1 MFYRLQMQIVDKKTS
16 KPFTGADHKM
26 SVICGVGGYTCFS
39 RIRLSARGRVV
50 REYPYSSY
58 MAHIPMVVGIDAA
71 YINTVL
77 ASTAAFAV
85 DTTPVIDTSFVANA
99 GLDYRR
105 GLVQRSAVLETI
117 CRPFIP
123 PFMTEHFLPTFPN
136 WVIEVTLNSS
146 DFCIIYEPD
155 PAQPVGKKGDP
166 EPLKLEDAQ
175 LVLLK
180 ADLAVNLVDLTPAGR
195 DVVQRQLGGS
205 PGKLRIP
212 FVDYDVI
219 NMSIPATQA
228 EFTTVTNTTRYPRRI
243 YAVFVAESDMLGKRD
258 TTPLYYRNLNLRKF
272 ELTINGQT
280 HSVSTDFPNKTFIEG
295 YQGMVRAM
303 SVANRG
309 LILDRTNW
317 AQAQCIWVFD
327 LTAAHLAGC
336 LDIISAP
343 SEYASWN
350 IRLEFRDKLPFNV
363 NMIVILEKEA
373 LMELDNDYNVNIV

>member
-1 MFYRLQMQIVDKKTS
+1 MMD
-16 KPFTGADHKM
+16 
-26 SVICGVGGYTCFS
+26 
-39 RIRLSARGRVV
+39 
-50 REYPYSSY
+50 
-58 MAHIPMVVGIDAA
+58 
-71 YINTVL
+71 
-77 ASTAAFAV
+77 
-85 DTTPVIDTSFVANA
+85 
-99 GLDYRR
+99 
-105 GLVQRSAVLETI
+105 
-117 CRPFIP
+117 
-123 PFMTEHFLPTFPN
+123 HFLPTYCN
-136 WVIEVTLNSS
+136 WMIEVTLNSS

-155 PAQPVGKKGDP
+155 TEQQAAKEGKP
-166 EPLKLEDAQ
+166 EPLKLEDAE
-175 LVLLK
+175 LVLIK
-180 ADLAVNLVDLTPAGR
+180 ADLAVNLVDLTPSGR
-195 DVVQRQLGGS
+195 EVVQRQLNGS

-212 FVDYDVI
+212 YVDYDVI

-228 EFTTVTNTTRYPRRI
+228 EFTTVTNMTRYPRRI

-272 ELTINGQT
+272 ELTINGQP
-280 HSVSTDFPNKTFIEG
+280 HSVSTDFPNNTYLEG

-350 IRLEFRDKLPFNV
+350 IQLEFRDQLPFNV
-363 NMIVILEKEA
+363 NMIIILEKEA
-373 LMELDNDYNVNIV
+373 LMELDKDYNVNIM